1 MMTAGDLGHGWQ
13 LTGTSADAYDELLVP
28 TIFEPWAQ
36 SLVDLA
42 DARPGDRVLDVA
54 CGTGAV
60 ARAAAPRVG
69 PDGTVTGVDVNAGML
84 ATARG
89 TNGTVDWRQADA
101 VALPFP
107 DGTSDIVLCQQGLQ
121 FMADRQAATRELRR
135 VLARPGRLALSAWR
149 AIDHSPGYAAFADA
163 LAWHAGAGG
172 IMRAPFAFG
181 GQDSLRRVLLGAGF
195 DGVRIV
201 IDVKVCRFPSVA
213 EFLRYEV
220 LASPLAEP
228 VGRLDSRARDAL
240 VADLEDVL
248 GPYVDDD
255 GLALP
260 IESNVALATT
270 DAQG

>member
-1 MMTAGDLGHGWQ
+1 MTADDPGHGWQ
-13 LTGTSADAYDELLVP
+13 LTGSSADAYDELLVP
-28 TIFEPWAQ
+28 AIFEPWAQ

-42 DARPGDRVLDVA
+42 DPRPGDHVLDVA

-60 ARAAAPRVG
+60 ARAAAPRVR

-89 TNGTVDWRQADA
+89 TDGTVDWREADA
-101 VALPFP
+101 TALPFP
-107 DGTSDIVLCQQGLQ
+107 DGTFDVVLCQQGLQ
-121 FMADRQAATRELRR
+121 FMAHREAAARELRR
-135 VLARPGRLALSAWR
+135 VLARPGRVALSAWR

-163 LAWHAGAGG
+163 LDRHAGAGG

-181 GQDSLRRVLLGAGF
+181 DRESLRRLLLGAGF
-195 DGVRIV
+195 DRVRIV

-228 VGRLDSRARDAL
+228 VGRLDSGARDAL
-240 VADLEDVL
+240 VAHLEDVL
-248 GPYVDDD
+248 GAYVDDD

-260 IESNVALATT
+260 IESHVALAFAGTE
-270 DAQG
+270 G